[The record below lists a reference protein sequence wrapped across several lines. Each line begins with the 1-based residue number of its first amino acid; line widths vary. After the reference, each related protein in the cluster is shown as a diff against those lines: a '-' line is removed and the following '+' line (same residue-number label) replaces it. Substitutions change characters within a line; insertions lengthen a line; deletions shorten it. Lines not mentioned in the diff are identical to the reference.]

1 MMTISKSTQLIL
13 LLLLSFSQDVFARA
27 QSFVYQGAE
36 VSYEDFA
43 ISMSPPHGY
52 NRVDSLDSCESIE
65 DVFGMSEK
73 ALDILLLSENGKN
86 GFVRTGYVR
95 SKPTWD
101 IGYFQINDI
110 NWERFFH
117 LGITPYD
124 IRWNACI
131 NKIVAAYIFKPF
143 YDEAREMYKKGISS
157 GEDPLEL
164 LSDVAYIF
172 AGYHSQT
179 PKVREKYR
187 KRLVMMIAR
196 NLFEGEDMGLW

>member
-1 MMTISKSTQLIL
+1 MKVLRVIKAIVCSSLIFTYDSYSREN
-13 LLLLSFSQDVFARA
+13 SFTYNGRT
-27 QSFVYQGAE
+27 

-43 ISMSPPHGY
+43 ASNTPPVGY
-52 NRVDSLDSCESIE
+52 HKVDDLSSCESIE

-73 ALDILLLSENGKN
+73 SLDILLLSENGEN
-86 GFVRTGYVR
+86 GFVRTGYIGNR
-95 SKPTWD
+95 ATWD

-143 YDEAREMYKKGISS
+143 YDEARQEYREGISL
-157 GEDPLEL
+157 GKDPLEL
-164 LSDVAYIF
+164 LSKVAYTF

-196 NLFEGEDMGLW
+196 NLFEGESVGLW